1 MEDRKPNKVVGENI
15 PRIHGDCAE
24 IEDSVVDPS
33 IDGGHDVSGYVGIM
47 NLYFDGKMR
56 LNFVISLPV
65 LEIWFASAVNRK
77 LNRILRHLF
86 PQYS

>member
-33 IDGGHDVSGYVGIM
+33 IDGGHDVS
-47 NLYFDGKMR
+47 
-56 LNFVISLPV
+56 
-65 LEIWFASAVNRK
+65 
-77 LNRILRHLF
+77 
-86 PQYS
+86 

>member
-65 LEIWFASAVNRK
+65 LEILFASGE
-77 LNRILRHLF
+77 
-86 PQYS
+86 

>member
-33 IDGGHDVSGYVGIM
+33 IDGGHDVSGWIRWDNEFIFRWQNETKFCDKFACFG
-47 NLYFDGKMR
+47 
-56 LNFVISLPV
+56 NFVCQ
-65 LEIWFASAVNRK
+65 R
-77 LNRILRHLF
+77 
-86 PQYS
+86 